1 MNQIQMIDVGNG
13 VGNGE
18 IDMITMKKVLEK
30 IQSMKLQGAYYC
42 QESKKW
48 RIPVGL
54 YEELKKNTENE
65 ASFIEPVAQVS
76 DQYKSNYI
84 KQANQNNELLICK
97 YNQSQ
102 ISLKLTNYDEAII
115 KVLKSIRYASYKK
128 EYGWVIYL
136 NHYDFLIY
144 QLKSQFP
151 QLKINNKLDETP

>member
-1 MNQIQMIDVGNG
+1 MIDVGNG
-13 VGNGE
+13 VYE

-128 EYGWVIYL
+128 E
-136 NHYDFLIY
+136 
-144 QLKSQFP
+144 
-151 QLKINNKLDETP
+151 

>member
-1 MNQIQMIDVGNG
+1 MIDVGNG
-13 VGNGE
+13 VYE
-18 IDMITMKKVLEK
+18 INMITMKKVLEK
-30 IQSMKLQGAYYC
+30 IKSMKLQGAYYC
-42 QESKKW
+42 EESKKW

-102 ISLKLTNYDEAII
+102 ISLKLTNYDEDMI

-128 EYGWVIYL
+128 RIRLGNL
-136 NHYDFLIY
+136 F
-144 QLKSQFP
+144 KSLRFFN
-151 QLKINNKLDETP
+151 LSTKITISTIKNK

>member
-13 VGNGE
+13 VYE

-76 DQYKSNYI
+76 DQYKSNFI